1 MTILEQLWYGKL
13 HPAEIK
19 RPLDPQYAK
28 LLDTADKTEKKLLS
42 LLTDEEKELFQ
53 KLDECRNELYDMDSC
68 NIFISGFRLGAR
80 LMPEITNTDE

>member
-13 HPAEIK
+13 HPSETK
-19 RPLDPQYAK
+19 RPLTPQYTK

-53 KLDECRNELYDMDSC
+53 KLDKCRTELYDMDSC
-68 NIFISGFRLGAR
+68 NIFINGLRLGAR
-80 LMPEITNTDE
+80 LMPEIINNDE